1 MPIIITMREKK
12 TDPVLIICVLEI
24 IVLGLL
30 FVPRAFPFL
39 ILPDEFGYWYN
50 AAKILRLPWKQAAS
64 LGSYYSYGYSA
75 VLLPVLAL
83 PVNALVAYRIAL
95 FINLAIMFIAAFIL
109 RADMG
114 KESALILLYPPL
126 LIYSLSTMSETLI
139 FLLLVLTL
147 HGLKKFLKDMSLLTG
162 ALFLLPAFLL
172 FVTHNRCLPIF
183 ALAILL
189 TVERFSDQKKFRSAF
204 LLVALF
210 LILFVCSFFAK
221 NYFTSDITMTEIYS
235 STGFMA
241 MIPRIGNLFSLEG
254 TVRFIVSFAGNVF
267 YIVVSTLGIGILG
280 VKRLIRLNRGKDDL
294 SYFILLS
301 ISLEMLI
308 SSLFLFSADS
318 FTSVLYGRY
327 IDPFCGLLLVL
338 GAKELTEEAGNLKWS
353 LYGLLAALIGLVL
366 VILRGQGYLD
376 HDGILSIGAEYLSF
390 ALKNVSVSYVAA
402 LVLSSVVV
410 ILLLQIRKR
419 YGMEKSFLVL
429 AAILLLFTFTTLCT
443 TWSSAISFVRSES
456 DAAGII
462 ANNKDAEVYYINED
476 GSEVVQILQFYLKNR
491 EVNVIDRK
499 EISLLPKDS
508 IVVTMINSDLTETL
522 SDKYELGCTTNCF
535 KVWIPRTG

>member
-1 MPIIITMREKK
+1 MREKK

-147 HGLKKFLKDMSLLTG
+147 HGLKKFLDDMSFFTG
-162 ALFLLPAFLL
+162 AVFLLPAFLL
-172 FVTHNRCLPIF
+172 YITHNRCLPVFI
-183 ALAILL
+183 LAILFA
-189 TVERFSDQKKFRSAF
+189 VEKLSDKKRLATGIFLALLFS
-204 LLVALF
+204 
-210 LILFVCSFFAK
+210 ILFVCSFYAK

-254 TVRFIVSFAGNVF
+254 AVRFIISFAGNVF

-280 VKRLIRLNRGKDDL
+280 VKRLIRLNREKDDL

-390 ALKNVSVSYVAA
+390 ALKNVRVLLAA
-402 LVLSSVVV
+402 ELVLSLAVV
-410 ILLLQIRKR
+410 ILLLWIQKR
-419 YGMEKSFLVL
+419 SGMEKSFWAL
-429 AAILLLFTFTTLCT
+429 AVILLLFTFTTLCT
-443 TWSSAISFVRSES
+443 TWSGAISFVRSES

-491 EVNVIDRK
+491 EVFVIDK
-499 EISLLPKDS
+499 EEISLLPKDS
-508 IVVTMINSDLTETL
+508 IVVTMIGSNLAETL
-522 SDKYELGCTTNCF
+522 SDEYEPGCTTNCF
-535 KVWIPRTG
+535 KVWVPK

>member
-1 MPIIITMREKK
+1 MREKK
-12 TDPVLIICVLEI
+12 TDLIIIVCVLEI
-24 IVLGLL
+24 VAIGVL
-30 FVPRAFPFL
+30 FVPKAFPFL

-50 AAKILRLPWKQAAS
+50 AAKILELPWRSVAS

-75 VLLPVLAL
+75 ALLPLLAL
-83 PVNALVAYRIAL
+83 PVSGLFAYRIAL
-95 FINLAIMFIAAFIL
+95 MINLAFMIIAAFIL
-109 RADMG
+109 RHDIG
-114 KESALILLYPPL
+114 KESVLILLFPPL
-126 LIYSLSTMSETLI
+126 VIYSLSTMCEAFV

-147 HGLKKFLKDMSLLTG
+147 HGLKKFLDDMSFFTG
-162 ALFLLPAFLL
+162 AVFLLPAFLL
-172 FVTHNRCLPIF
+172 YITHNRCLPVFI
-183 ALAILL
+183 LAILFAAEKL
-189 TVERFSDQKKFRSAF
+189 SDKKRLATGIFLALLFS
-204 LLVALF
+204 
-210 LILFVCSFFAK
+210 ILFVCSFFAK

-254 TVRFIVSFAGNVF
+254 AVRFIVSFAGNVF

-280 VKRLIRLNRGKDDL
+280 VKRLIRLNREKDDL
-294 SYFILLS
+294 SYFFLLS

-390 ALKNVSVSYVAA
+390 ALKNVSVLLAA
-402 LVLSSVVV
+402 ELVLSLAVV
-410 ILLLQIRKR
+410 ILLLWIQKR
-419 YGMEKSFLVL
+419 SGMEKSFWAL
-429 AAILLLFTFTTLCT
+429 AVILLLFTFTTLGT
-443 TWSSAISFVRSES
+443 TWSGAISFVRSES

-491 EVNVIDRK
+491 EVFVIDK
-499 EISLLPKDS
+499 EEISLLPKDS
-508 IVVTMINSDLTETL
+508 IVVTMISSNLAETL
-522 SDKYELGCTTNCF
+522 SDEYEPVCTTNCF
-535 KVWIPRTG
+535 KVWVPK

>member
-1 MPIIITMREKK
+1 MSIIITMREKK
-12 TDPVLIICVLEI
+12 TDLIIIVCVLEI
-24 IVLGLL
+24 VAIGLL

-50 AAKILRLPWKQAAS
+50 AAKILKFPWSEVAS

-95 FINLAIMFIAAFIL
+95 LINLAFMIIAAFIL

-114 KESALILLYPPL
+114 KESVLILLFPPL
-126 LIYSLSTMSETLI
+126 LIYSLSTMSEAFI

-147 HGLKKFLKDMSLLTG
+147 HGLKNFLDDMSFFAG

-172 FVTHNRCLPIF
+172 YITHNRCLPVFI
-183 ALAILL
+183 LAILFV
-189 TVERFSDQKKFRSAF
+189 VEKLSDKKKLATGIFLALLF
-204 LLVALF
+204 LL
-210 LILFVCSFFAK
+210 LFVCSFFAK
-221 NYFTSDITMTEIYS
+221 NYFTSNITMTETYS

-241 MIPRIGNLFSLEG
+241 MIPRIGNLFSVEG
-254 TVRFIVSFAGNVF
+254 AIRFIVSFAGNIF

-280 VKRLIRLNRGKDDL
+280 VKRLIRLNREKDDL

-301 ISLEMLI
+301 LSLEMLI

-327 IDPFCGLLLVL
+327 IDPFCGVLLVL
-338 GAKELTEEAGNLKWS
+338 GAKELKEEADNLKWS
-353 LYGLLAALIGLVL
+353 LYGLLAAVIGLLL
-366 VILRGQGYLD
+366 VILRGRSYVD

-390 ALKNVSVSYVAA
+390 AFKNVSVLYVAA
-402 LVLSSVVV
+402 LVLSSIVV

-429 AAILLLFTFTTLCT
+429 TVILLLFAFTTLCT
-443 TWSSAISFVRSES
+443 KWSGAISFVRSET
-456 DAAGII
+456 DGAGII

-476 GSEVVQILQFYLKNR
+476 GSEVVQILQFYVKNR
-491 EVNVIDRK
+491 EVFVIDK
-499 EISLLPKDS
+499 EEVSLLPKDS
-508 IVVTMINSDLTETL
+508 IVVTMISSNLTETL
-522 SDKYELGCTTNCF
+522 SDKYDLGVSTNCF
-535 KVWIPRTG
+535 KIWIPR

>member
-1 MPIIITMREKK
+1 MREKK
-12 TDPVLIICVLEI
+12 TDLIIIVCVLEI
-24 IVLGLL
+24 VAIGLL

-50 AAKILRLPWKQAAS
+50 AAKILKFPWSEVAS

-95 FINLAIMFIAAFIL
+95 LINLAFMIIAAFIL

-114 KESALILLYPPL
+114 KESVLILLFPPL
-126 LIYSLSTMSETLI
+126 LIYSLSTMSEAFI
-139 FLLLVLTL
+139 SLLLVLTL
-147 HGLKKFLKDMSLLTG
+147 HGLKNFLDDMSFFAG

-172 FVTHNRCLPIF
+172 YITHNRCLPVFI
-183 ALAILL
+183 LAILFV
-189 TVERFSDQKKFRSAF
+189 VEKLSDKKKLATGFFLALLF
-204 LLVALF
+204 LL
-210 LILFVCSFFAK
+210 LFVCSFFTK

-254 TVRFIVSFAGNVF
+254 AVRFIVSFAGNIF

-280 VKRLIRLNRGKDDL
+280 VKRLIRLNREKDDL

-301 ISLEMLI
+301 LSLEMLI

-338 GAKELTEEAGNLKWS
+338 GAKELKEEADNLKWS
-353 LYGLLAALIGLVL
+353 LYGLLAAVIGLAL
-366 VILRGQGYLD
+366 VILRGRSYVD

-390 ALKNVSVSYVAA
+390 AFKNVSASYVAA

-429 AAILLLFTFTTLCT
+429 TVILLLFAFTTLCT
-443 TWSSAISFVRSES
+443 KWSGAISFVRSET
-456 DAAGII
+456 DGAGII
-462 ANNKDAEVYYINED
+462 ANNKEAEVYYINED
-476 GSEVVQILQFYLKNR
+476 GSEVVQILQFYVKNR
-491 EVNVIDRK
+491 EVFVIDK
-499 EISLLPKDS
+499 EEVSLLPKDS
-508 IVVTMINSDLTETL
+508 IVVTMISSNLTETL
-522 SDKYELGCTTNCF
+522 SDKYDLGVSTNCF
-535 KVWIPRTG
+535 KIWIPR

>member
-1 MPIIITMREKK
+1 MREKK
-12 TDPVLIICVLEI
+12 IDPVLIICVLEI

-30 FVPRAFPFL
+30 FVPGAFPFL

-50 AAKILRLPWKQAAS
+50 AAKLLELPWDGVAS

-75 VLLPVLAL
+75 LLLPVLVL

-95 FINLAIMFIAAFIL
+95 FINLAIMFIAVFIL

-126 LIYSLSTMSETLI
+126 MIYSLSTMSETLI

-162 ALFLLPAFLL
+162 VLFLLPAILL

-210 LILFVCSFFAK
+210 LILFICSLFAK
-221 NYFTSDITMTEIYS
+221 NFFTSDITMTDTYS

-254 TVRFIVSFAGNVF
+254 AVRFIVSFAGNVF

-280 VKRLIRLNRGKDDL
+280 VKRLIRLNREKDDL

-318 FTSVLYGRY
+318 FTSVVYGRY

-353 LYGLLAALIGLVL
+353 LYGLLVALIGLVL
-366 VILRGQGYLD
+366 VILRGRGYLD

-390 ALKNVSVSYVAA
+390 ALKNVSVLLAA
-402 LVLSSVVV
+402 ELVLSLAVV
-410 ILLLQIRKR
+410 ILLLWIQKR
-419 YGMEKSFLVL
+419 SGMEKSFWALTV
-429 AAILLLFTFTTLCT
+429 IFLLITFTTLGT
-443 TWSSAISFVRSES
+443 TWSGAISFVRNES

-491 EVNVIDRK
+491 EVFVIDK
-499 EISLLPKDS
+499 EEISLLPKDS

-522 SDKYELGCTTNCF
+522 SDEYEPGCTTNCF
-535 KVWIPRTG
+535 KVWVPK